1 MSMSSIPPWNA
12 QDVPAVA
19 ASDLQAALALWLVHE
34 RQRCVLVTA
43 GPIATPESIE
53 HAVLAMFATDST
65 RAQSVLVRLRSLSG
79 ALASR
84 RFRHL
89 VRNANAAGLGSLVAA
104 AAELR
109 LNTAWGMSPVRLAWH
124 LATDMRAAA
133 AATPDKI
140 AA

>member
-1 MSMSSIPPWNA
+1 MSTSSTTPWNA
-12 QDVPAVA
+12 EDVPAVA
-19 ASDLQAALALWLVHE
+19 ASDLHAALTLWLVHE

-53 HAVLAMFATDST
+53 HAVLAMFETDSP
-65 RAQSVLVRLRSLSG
+65 RAQSVLVRLRSLTC

-89 VRNANAAGLGSLVAA
+89 VRNANAAGLASLVAA
-104 AAELR
+104 AARLR

-124 LATDMRAAA
+124 LTTDTRAAA
-133 AATPDKI
+133 AATPDRI